1 MDSMRVG
8 PRSFVWGGKKQLE
21 LAKVDFR
28 ETEEMLTTAVSLC
41 GPYVYAS
48 GRVSVTFWVS

>member
-1 MDSMRVG
+1 MRVG

-41 GPYVYAS
+41 GPYVY
-48 GRVSVTFWVS
+48 GDNDI